1 MNQIQR
7 QRSLFWPILLIGI
20 GVIWLLSNTEILP
33 IVSVGSI
40 LRMWPLALIFLGLD
54 LLIGRT
60 STLASAIIGL
70 LAVGTLIAILVAS
83 PRINPQTF
91 SQPTI
96 KIFNEP
102 LKRAKASIIDL
113 NLSSYPVTV
122 KQVKD
127 QNNLF
132 EAEIGVYGTLHY
144 QASGPEIRRISLTHN
159 SSPDFWFNLPLSR
172 MPLRW
177 DIGLNPSVPTDL
189 TVDGG
194 SGSANLDLSTINL
207 TALNIDVGSGSFDIT
222 LPTSQDGY
230 TANVEGGSGSLR
242 VLITDNQNLNLK
254 INGAS
259 GSIKI
264 ELPANGAV
272 RIESLDSGSGS
283 LSIPSRFT
291 KIQNSGNRDEG
302 IWQTNNFDTENNHL
316 VIQIVDIGSGSI
328 AIR

>member
-1 MNQIQR
+1 MNQTQR
-7 QRSLFWPILLIGI
+7 QRSLFWPIVLIGI
-20 GVIWLLSNTEILP
+20 GVIWLLTNIDILP
-33 IVSVGSI
+33 IVSAGSI
-40 LRMWPLALIFLGLD
+40 MRMWPLVLIFLGLD

-60 STLASAIIGL
+60 STLASAVIGL

-83 PRINPQTF
+83 PRINPQSI

-96 KIFNEP
+96 KVFTEP
-102 LKRAKASIIDL
+102 VNLAKNATIDL
-113 NLSSYPVTV
+113 NLSSYPVSVT
-122 KQVKD
+122 QVKD
-127 QNNLF
+127 QDHLF
-132 EAEIGVYGTLHY
+132 EAELGVYGTVDYQVSGTETRKITLHH
-144 QASGPEIRRISLTHN
+144 S
-159 SSPDFWFNLPLSR
+159 SSPENWFNLPLSR
-172 MPLRW
+172 IPLRW

-222 LPTSQDGY
+222 IPTSRDGY
-230 TANVEGGSGSLR
+230 TASLEGGSGSLR
-242 VLITDNQNLNLK
+242 VLIADNQNLNLK

-264 ELPANGAV
+264 DLPANSAV

-283 LSIPSRFT
+283 LSIPGRFT

-302 IWQTNNFDTENNHL
+302 IWQSNNFDTEKESI

-328 AIR
+328 TIR